1 LKFAKVIGIGLLGLV
16 SVACPKRQTMV
27 HLAYVQSPPAPTPSE
42 ARQGGVWVI
51 EKPAPPQPAVAPARP
66 KRAPTVQ
73 VRPPV
78 EHPHVVHKTE
88 PETAPQNPGPTP
100 QLEPLSSEQQQDAL
114 RYRINA
120 LQKGIE
126 RRIDSLTRRAL
137 SVVDQKAVSDA
148 RVLLGQSR
156 AAMDAGDLTQSLNLA
171 KKADLLVAAVEKG
184 T

>member
-1 LKFAKVIGIGLLGLV
+1 
-16 SVACPKRQTMV
+16 MV
-27 HLAYVQSPPAPTPSE
+27 RLAYVQSPPAPTPSK
-42 ARQGGVWVI
+42 ASQGGVWVI
-51 EKPAPPQPAVAPARP
+51 EKPAPPQPTVARARP
-66 KRAPTVQ
+66 KRAPTVP
-73 VRPPV
+73 VKPPV
-78 EHPHVVHKTE
+78 QHPHVVHKTQ
-88 PETAPQNPGPTP
+88 PEAAPQNPG
-100 QLEPLSSEQQQDAL
+100 PLSSEQQQDAL

-126 RRIDSLTRRAL
+126 RRIDTLTRRAL
-137 SVVDQKAVSDA
+137 SLVDQKAVSDA

>member
-1 LKFAKVIGIGLLGLV
+1 
-16 SVACPKRQTMV
+16 MV

-51 EKPAPPQPAVAPARP
+51 EKPAPPKPAVARARP
-66 KRAPTVQ
+66 KRARTVQ
-73 VRPPV
+73 VKPPV
-78 EHPHVVHKTE
+78 QHPHDVVHKTE
-88 PETAPQNPGPTP
+88 PAAVPQNPAPAP

-114 RYRINA
+114 RYQINS

-126 RRIDSLTRRAL
+126 RRIDTLTRRAL
-137 SVVDQKAVSDA
+137 SLVDQKAVSDA